1 MLLLKFGVDE
11 SALQLEKKC
20 AYTNCLVKLI
30 VYFSPVREM
39 LLNRSNQY

>member
-11 SALQLEKKC
+11 SALQLAKNC
-20 AYTNCLVKLI
+20 AYTNCLVKEI

-39 LLNRSNQY
+39 LLNRYNQH